1 MQNDEKNKNLDL
13 YFFNEI
19 ISKNTKNKKETKAEK
34 KERIRLRMLII
45 LDSIQ
50 KNLKKIKPHS
60 IGLIMGHYAAK
71 IKF

>member
-1 MQNDEKNKNLDL
+1 MQEHEKNENLDL

-19 ISKNTKNKKETKAEK
+19 IFKNTKNKKETKAEK
-34 KERIRLRMLII
+34 KERIRLRMLTI

-60 IGLIMGHYAAK
+60 IGLIMGLN
-71 IKF
+71 

>member
-1 MQNDEKNKNLDL
+1 MQEHEKNKNLDL

-34 KERIRLRMLII
+34 KERIRLRMLTI

-50 KNLKKIKPHS
+50 KNMKKIKPRS
-60 IGLIMGHYAAK
+60 IVLITGHFLAK

>member
-1 MQNDEKNKNLDL
+1 MQENEKNKNLDL

-50 KNLKKIKPHS
+50 KNFKPPN
-60 IGLIMGHYAAK
+60 IFFFYGYVCGTGEQ
-71 IKF
+71 

>member
-1 MQNDEKNKNLDL
+1 MENYEKNKNLDL

-34 KERIRLRMLII
+34 KERIRLRMLTI

-50 KNLKKIKPHS
+50 KNIKKIKPRS
-60 IGLIMGHYAAK
+60 IVLITGLN
-71 IKF
+71 

>member
-1 MQNDEKNKNLDL
+1 MQNEKNKNLDL

-34 KERIRLRMLII
+34 KERIRLKMLII

-60 IGLIMGHYAAK
+60 IVLIMGLT
-71 IKF
+71 

>member
-1 MQNDEKNKNLDL
+1 MQENEKNKNLDL

-50 KNLKKIKPHS
+50 KNLKKLSPV
-60 IGLIMGHYAAK
+60 LL
-71 IKF
+71 F

>member
-1 MQNDEKNKNLDL
+1 MENYEKNKNLDI

-19 ISKNTKNKKETKAEK
+19 IFKNTKNKKETKAEK
-34 KERIRLRMLII
+34 KERIRLRMLTI

-60 IGLIMGHYAAK
+60 IGLIMGHYLVK

>member
-1 MQNDEKNKNLDL
+1 MESNEKNKNLDL

-34 KERIRLRMLII
+34 KERIRLRMLTI
-45 LDSIQ
+45 LDSIE

-60 IGLIMGHYAAK
+60 IGLIMGLYLSK

>member
-1 MQNDEKNKNLDL
+1 MQENEKNKNLDL
-13 YFFNEI
+13 FFFNEI

-50 KNLKKIKPHS
+50 KNLKKLSPV
-60 IGLIMGHYAAK
+60 LL
-71 IKF
+71 F

>member
-1 MQNDEKNKNLDL
+1 MQDDKQNKNLDL

-34 KERIRLRMLII
+34 KERIRIRMLTI
-45 LDSIQ
+45 LDSIE

-60 IGLIMGHYAAK
+60 IGLIMGHYLAK

>member
-1 MQNDEKNKNLDL
+1 MENNEENKNLDIH
-13 YFFNEI
+13 FFNEI
-19 ISKNTKNKKETKAEK
+19 ILKNTKNKKETKAEK
-34 KERIRLRMLII
+34 KERIRLRMLTI

-60 IGLIMGHYAAK
+60 IGLIMGHYLAK

>member
-1 MQNDEKNKNLDL
+1 MQDYEKNKNLDL

-34 KERIRLRMLII
+34 KERIRLRMLTI

-50 KNLKKIKPHS
+50 KNLKKLSPV
-60 IGLIMGHYAAK
+60 LL
-71 IKF
+71 F

>member
-1 MQNDEKNKNLDL
+1 MENYEKNKNLDI

-19 ISKNTKNKKETKAEK
+19 IFKNTKNKKETKAEK
-34 KERIRLRMLII
+34 KERIRIRMLTI
-45 LDSIQ
+45 LDSIE

-60 IGLIMGHYAAK
+60 IGLIMGHYLAK

>member
-1 MQNDEKNKNLDL
+1 MQENEKNKNLDL

-19 ISKNTKNKKETKAEK
+19 ISTNTKNKKETKAEK
-34 KERIRLRMLII
+34 KERIRLKMLII

-60 IGLIMGHYAAK
+60 IGLIMGH
-71 IKF
+71 

>member
-1 MQNDEKNKNLDL
+1 MQNDKENKNLDI

-19 ISKNTKNKKETKAEK
+19 IFKNTKNKKETKAEK
-34 KERIRLRMLII
+34 KERIRLRMLTI

-50 KNLKKIKPHS
+50 KNLKKIKPRS
-60 IGLIMGHYAAK
+60 IVLITGLYLAK

>member
-1 MQNDEKNKNLDL
+1 MQDDKQNKNLDI

-19 ISKNTKNKKETKAEK
+19 IFKNTKNKKETKAEK
-34 KERIRLRMLII
+34 KERIRIRMLTI
-45 LDSIQ
+45 LDSIE

-60 IGLIMGHYAAK
+60 IGLIMGHYLAK